1 MSYSFQN
8 PSAEVIESY
17 LKSAKTIAIVGLSH
31 RKEAA
36 SYQVAHFLQAA
47 GYRIIPVN
55 PKLEGQELLGEHV
68 YAYLKDI
75 RAGHIYLNTVNDV
88 FRRSEYL
95 PDVAYDFLETKDR
108 VFWSQIGLE
117 NEEAETIL
125 RQSNRQDIV
134 MNRCTKI
141 EYMRL
146 FV

>member
-75 RAGHIYLNTVNDV
+75 PFSIDIVDV
-88 FRRSEYL
+88 FRRSEFL
-95 PDVAYDFLETKDR
+95 PDVAY
-108 VFWSQIGLE
+108 GLE

-125 RQSNRQDIV
+125 RQANRQDIV

>member
-55 PKLEGQELLGEHV
+55 PKLEGQELLGVFMLILKIFHFRLILLM
-68 YAYLKDI
+68 YLDEVSFYQMLLMIFLK
-75 RAGHIYLNTVNDV
+75 RMQKFFGVKLVLRM
-88 FRRSEYL
+88 RRL
-95 PDVAYDFLETKDR
+95 
-108 VFWSQIGLE
+108 
-117 NEEAETIL
+117 
-125 RQSNRQDIV
+125 
-134 MNRCTKI
+134 
-141 EYMRL
+141 RL
-146 FV
+146 FFVKRIDRIL

>member
-8 PSAEVIESY
+8 PSDEVIESY

-68 YAYLKDI
+68 YAHLKDI
-75 RAGHIYLNTVNDV
+75 PFSIDIVDV
-88 FRRSEYL
+88 FRRSELL
-95 PDVAYDFLETKDR
+95 PDVAYDFLETDAT
-108 VFWSQIGLE
+108 VFWSQIGLSFKV
-117 NEEAETIL
+117 I
-125 RQSNRQDIV
+125 R
-134 MNRCTKI
+134 
-141 EYMRL
+141 
-146 FV
+146 

>member
-8 PSAEVIESY
+8 PSDEVIESY

-68 YAYLKDI
+68 YAHLK
-75 RAGHIYLNTVNDV
+75 
-88 FRRSEYL
+88 RSELL
-95 PDVAYDFLETKDR
+95 PDVAYDFLETDAT

-117 NEEAETIL
+117 NEDAETIL
-125 RQSNRQDIV
+125 RQANRQDIV
-134 MNRCTKI
+134 MNRCTKR

>member
-75 RAGHIYLNTVNDV
+75 PFSV
-88 FRRSEYL
+88 
-95 PDVAYDFLETKDR
+95 
-108 VFWSQIGLE
+108 
-117 NEEAETIL
+117 
-125 RQSNRQDIV
+125 DIV
-134 MNRCTKI
+134 DVLDAVSIYQMLLMIFLKRRTEFFGVKSVLK
-141 EYMRL
+141 MKRQRL
-146 FV
+146 FFVNLIDRIL

>member
-8 PSAEVIESY
+8 PGAEVIESY

-55 PKLEGQELLGEHV
+55 PKLEGQELLG
-68 YAYLKDI
+68 DI
-75 RAGHIYLNTVNDV
+75 VDV

>member
-75 RAGHIYLNTVNDV
+75 PFYQMLLMIFLK
-88 FRRSEYL
+88 RRTEFFGVKSVL
-95 PDVAYDFLETKDR
+95 KMK
-108 VFWSQIGLE
+108 
-117 NEEAETIL
+117 
-125 RQSNRQDIV
+125 RQ
-134 MNRCTKI
+134 
-141 EYMRL
+141 RL
-146 FV
+146 FFVSLIDRIL

>member
-55 PKLEGQELLGEHV
+55 PKLEGHV
-68 YAYLKDI
+68 YAQLKAIPFSIDI
-75 RAGHIYLNTVNDV
+75 VDV
-88 FRRSEYL
+88 FRRSEFL
-95 PDVAYDFLETKDR
+95 PDVAYDFLETDAK

-125 RQSNRQDIV
+125 RQANRQDIV

>member
-55 PKLEGQELLGEHV
+55 PKLE
-68 YAYLKDI
+68 A
-75 RAGHIYLNTVNDV
+75 
-88 FRRSEYL
+88 RS
-95 PDVAYDFLETKDR
+95 FLESMFMLILKISHFRLILLMYLDE
-108 VFWSQIGLE
+108 VSFYQMLLMIF
-117 NEEAETIL
+117 L
-125 RQSNRQDIV
+125 RQMQKFFGVKFGS
-134 MNRCTKI
+134 
-141 EYMRL
+141 
-146 FV
+146 

>member
-75 RAGHIYLNTVNDV
+75 PFSVDIVDV

-95 PDVAYDFLETKDR
+95 PEFFGVKSVLKMK
-108 VFWSQIGLE
+108 
-117 NEEAETIL
+117 
-125 RQSNRQDIV
+125 RQ
-134 MNRCTKI
+134 
-141 EYMRL
+141 RL
-146 FV
+146 FFVNLIDRIL

>member
-55 PKLEGQELLGEHV
+55 PKLEGQELLESMFMLILKIFHFRLILLMYLDEVSFYQMWHV
-68 YAYLKDI
+68 ILLRRMRKFS
-75 RAGHIYLNTVNDV
+75 GHN
-88 FRRSEYL
+88 
-95 PDVAYDFLETKDR
+95 
-108 VFWSQIGLE
+108 WSWKIKKQKKSFVELDE
-117 NEEAETIL
+117 KIL
-125 RQSNRQDIV
+125 S
-134 MNRCTKI
+134 
-141 EYMRL
+141 
-146 FV
+146 

>member
-55 PKLEGQELLGEHV
+55 PKLEGQELLGEHC
-68 YAYLKDI
+68 LC
-75 RAGHIYLNTVNDV
+75 L
-88 FRRSEYL
+88 S
-95 PDVAYDFLETKDR
+95 
-108 VFWSQIGLE
+108 
-117 NEEAETIL
+117 
-125 RQSNRQDIV
+125 
-134 MNRCTKI
+134 
-141 EYMRL
+141 
-146 FV
+146 

>member
-55 PKLEGQELLGEHV
+55 PSKSQ
-68 YAYLKDI
+68 
-75 RAGHIYLNTVNDV
+75 T
-88 FRRSEYL
+88 RRSGASRRACL
-95 PDVAYDFLETKDR
+95 CL
-108 VFWSQIGLE
+108 S
-117 NEEAETIL
+117 
-125 RQSNRQDIV
+125 
-134 MNRCTKI
+134 
-141 EYMRL
+141 
-146 FV
+146 

>member
-68 YAYLKDI
+68 YAHL
-75 RAGHIYLNTVNDV
+75 
-88 FRRSEYL
+88 RRSEFL
-95 PDVAYDFLETKDR
+95 LDVAYDFLETDAT

-125 RQSNRQDIV
+125 RQANRQDIV

>member
-68 YAYLKDI
+68 MLILKISHFRLILLMYLDEVSFYQMLLMI
-75 RAGHIYLNTVNDV
+75 
-88 FRRSEYL
+88 F
-95 PDVAYDFLETKDR
+95 
-108 VFWSQIGLE
+108 
-117 NEEAETIL
+117 L
-125 RQSNRQDIV
+125 RQMQKFFGVKLVLR
-134 MNRCTKI
+134 MRRL
-141 EYMRL
+141 RL
-146 FV
+146 FFVKRIDRIL

>member
-75 RAGHIYLNTVNDV
+75 PFSVD
-88 FRRSEYL
+88 
-95 PDVAYDFLETKDR
+95 
-108 VFWSQIGLE
+108 IGIE
-117 NEEAETIL
+117 NEEAEIML
-125 RQSNRQDIV
+125 RQAGHQDIV

>member
-47 GYRIIPVN
+47 GYRIN

-75 RAGHIYLNTVNDV
+75 PFSVDIVDV

-108 VFWSQIGLE
+108 IFGSQIGLE